1 MAAGVKPKKIGKVNL
16 FKIDYA
22 KLGKEK
28 TDKSPVYNISGEL
41 EGIGKISGAGW
52 ISKTKAGETY
62 LSCNIN
68 EPFQKDG
75 DDLFP
80 SKSGVSDSDIPF

>member
-1 MAAGVKPKKIGKVNL
+1 MATRPKKIGKVNL

-28 TDKSPVYNISGEL
+28 GENSPTYNISGEMD
-41 EGIGKISGAGW
+41 GMGKVEGAGGV
-52 ISKTKAGETY
+52 SQTKAGETY

-68 EPFQKDG
+68 EPFDKGGVAPKKQE
-75 DDLFP
+75 DDEL
-80 SKSGVSDSDIPF
+80 PF

>member
-1 MAAGVKPKKIGKVNL
+1 MATRPKKIGKINL

-28 TDKSPVYNISGEL
+28 GENSPTYNISGEMD
-41 EGIGKISGAGW
+41 GMGKVEGAGW
-52 ISKTKAGETY
+52 ISQTKAGETY

-68 EPFQKDG
+68 EPFDKGGVAPKKQED
-75 DDLFP
+75 DDL
-80 SKSGVSDSDIPF
+80 PF

>member
-1 MAAGVKPKKIGKVNL
+1 MATRPKKIGKVNL

-28 TDKSPVYNISGEL
+28 GENSPTYNISGEL
-41 EGIGKISGAGW
+41 DGIGKVEGAGW
-52 ISKTKAGETY
+52 VSQTKKGETY

-68 EPFQKDG
+68 EPFDKGGVAPKKQE
-75 DDLFP
+75 DDEL
-80 SKSGVSDSDIPF
+80 PF

>member
-1 MAAGVKPKKIGKVNL
+1 MATRPKKIGKINL

-28 TDKSPVYNISGEL
+28 GENSPTYNISGEMD
-41 EGIGKISGAGW
+41 GMGKVEGAGW
-52 ISKTKAGETY
+52 ISQTKAGETY

-68 EPFQKDG
+68 EPFDKGGVAPKKQDD
-75 DDLFP
+75 DDL
-80 SKSGVSDSDIPF
+80 PF

>member
-1 MAAGVKPKKIGKVNL
+1 MATRPKRIGKINL

-28 TDKSPVYNISGEL
+28 GENSPTYNISGEMD
-41 EGIGKISGAGW
+41 GMGKVEGAGW
-52 ISKTKAGETY
+52 VSQTKAGETY

-68 EPFQKDG
+68 EPFDKG
-75 DDLFP
+75 
-80 SKSGVSDSDIPF
+80 GVTP

>member
-1 MAAGVKPKKIGKVNL
+1 MATRPKKIGKVNL

-28 TDKSPVYNISGEL
+28 GENSPTYNISGEMD
-41 EGIGKISGAGW
+41 GIGKVEGAGW
-52 ISKTKAGETY
+52 VSQTKAGETY

-68 EPFQKDG
+68 EPFDKGGVAPKKQED
-75 DDLFP
+75 DDL
-80 SKSGVSDSDIPF
+80 PF

>member
-1 MAAGVKPKKIGKVNL
+1 MATRPKKIGKVNL

-28 TDKSPVYNISGEL
+28 GENSPTYNISGEMD
-41 EGIGKISGAGW
+41 GIGKVEGAGW
-52 ISKTKAGETY
+52 VSQTKAGETY

-68 EPFQKDG
+68 EPFDKGGVAPKKQDD
-75 DDLFP
+75 DDL
-80 SKSGVSDSDIPF
+80 PF

>member
-1 MAAGVKPKKIGKVNL
+1 MATRPKKIGKVNL

-28 TDKSPVYNISGEL
+28 GENSPTYNISGEMD
-41 EGIGKISGAGW
+41 GIGKVEGAGW
-52 ISKTKAGETY
+52 VSQTKAGETY

-68 EPFQKDG
+68 EPFDKGGVAPKKQE
-75 DDLFP
+75 DDEL
-80 SKSGVSDSDIPF
+80 PF

>member
-1 MAAGVKPKKIGKVNL
+1 MAAGVRPKKIGKINL

-28 TDKSPVYNISGEL
+28 GENSPTYNISGEMD
-41 EGIGKISGAGW
+41 GMGKVEGAGW
-52 ISKTKAGETY
+52 ISQTKAGETY

-68 EPFQKDG
+68 EPFDKGGVAPKKQED
-75 DDLFP
+75 DDL
-80 SKSGVSDSDIPF
+80 PF

>member
-1 MAAGVKPKKIGKVNL
+1 MAAGVRPKKIGKINL

-28 TDKSPVYNISGEL
+28 GENSPTYNISGEMD
-41 EGIGKISGAGW
+41 GMGKVEGAGW
-52 ISKTKAGETY
+52 VSQTKAGETY

-68 EPFQKDG
+68 EPFDKGGVAPKKQED
-75 DDLFP
+75 DDL
-80 SKSGVSDSDIPF
+80 PF

>member
-1 MAAGVKPKKIGKVNL
+1 MATRPKKIGKVNL

-28 TDKSPVYNISGEL
+28 GENSPTYNISGEMD
-41 EGIGKISGAGW
+41 GMGKVEGAGW
-52 ISKTKAGETY
+52 VSQTKAGETY

-68 EPFQKDG
+68 EPFDKGGVAPKKQED
-75 DDLFP
+75 DDL
-80 SKSGVSDSDIPF
+80 PF

>member
-1 MAAGVKPKKIGKVNL
+1 MAAGVKPKKIGKVLL

-28 TDKSPVYNISGEL
+28 TDKSPVYNISGEMD
-41 EGIGKISGAGW
+41 GIGKISGAGW

-80 SKSGVSDSDIPF
+80 SKSGVSDNDIPF

>member
-1 MAAGVKPKKIGKVNL
+1 MATRPKKIGKINL

-28 TDKSPVYNISGEL
+28 GENSPTYNISGEMD
-41 EGIGKISGAGW
+41 GMGKVEGAGW
-52 ISKTKAGETY
+52 VSQTKAGETY

-68 EPFQKDG
+68 EPFDKGGVAPKKQDD
-75 DDLFP
+75 DDL
-80 SKSGVSDSDIPF
+80 PF